1 MTGSGARRGPLF
13 GATLAAA
20 ALLVAGAGYWVF
32 ADRPDL
38 AHGKELYAE
47 CTGCH
52 APQEVLVGPPHC
64 KLFGRRAGSVADYPY
79 SDALKNSAIVWNA
92 KHLDGFLRAPLEYV
106 RGTNM
111 GYAGLAN
118 PDDRRDLIGYLK
130 ETTGQASF
138 CSQPAG

>member
-1 MTGSGARRGPLF
+1 MSTGAKRSWTYV
-13 GATLAAA
+13 ATAAAA
-20 ALLVAGAGYWVF
+20 ALIATAGYWAF
-32 ADRPDL
+32 ADRADL
-38 AHGKELYAE
+38 ARGAELYAE

-52 APQEVLVGPPHC
+52 APQQVVVGPPHC

-79 SDALKNSAIVWNA
+79 SEAMKNSAIVWDA
-92 KHLDGFLRAPLEYV
+92 KTLDGFLRAPLEYV

-130 ETTGQASF
+130 ETTGQAAF
-138 CSQPAG
+138 CAQAAG